1 MDRFDFYFLQLVSEA
16 EIDGAFDRAEL
27 ADQAIVSDTGLV
39 GVVQGATVT
48 QHAPTADLTVD
59 VLTGTAYD
67 PAGQR
72 MRVPSLQVVDMS
84 VDHLSQST
92 AVTSGGNTN
101 ILALFLLF
109 ERSLSDPRI
118 DGNSNQVFFQR
129 DEAFD
134 FKVVQS
140 GEGASPSP
148 PALEA
153 DKILLA
159 DVTLSFGTTQIL
171 NAAISTARRQDA
183 FALSAGALAVQT
195 GTPEQSD
202 QAILTHL
209 NNHITSVANLH
220 PATAIDYAGGPNWLG
235 GVTNPAT
242 TVEAQ
247 LDKIVSDLGDVSATS
262 GGDKIGGKALT
273 SAQGTGLGLI
283 AGSLTSQLQDVIDN
297 FVPLSGDPTWTGDHD
312 FNGDIDLA
320 GDLTVD
326 KAGAHLVTYAAS
338 VTGVDWSWTKVAG
351 TGTTPGQDFGFTCQD
366 GQNQTGATDNNLGGG
381 FAIGLGRPGT
391 GGSGEEAR
399 AGAFHLYPVG
409 SSGAP
414 LWKVVP
420 MFNSEQITGSTT
432 ESIHFVTRSGE
443 LAGAGNIV
451 KVKAHILA
459 KEVTGGTPT
468 MQTAEIAGT
477 FRWNGAS
484 WDAALGGVAE
494 IFNAGNIAGISFDL
508 LENGEA
514 IEVEVTAGTAT
525 IQTYC
530 WIEVMRNTL

>member
-67 PAGQR
+67 PDGQR

-92 AVTSGGNTN
+92 TVTSGGNTN
-101 ILALFLLF
+101 ILSLFLLF
-109 ERSLSDPRI
+109 ERSLSAPRI

-129 DEAFD
+129 DESFD
-134 FKVVQS
+134 FKVAQS
-140 GEGASPSP
+140 GEAASPSP

-159 DVTLSFGTTQIL
+159 DITLSFGTTQIL

-183 FALSAGALAVQT
+183 FVMSAGALAVQT

-220 PATAIDYAGGPNWLG
+220 PATAIDYAGGPAWLG

-247 LDKIVSDLGDVSATS
+247 LDKMVSDLGDVSATS

-273 SAQGTGLGLI
+273 SAQGTGLNLI
-283 AGSLTSQLQDVIDN
+283 AGSLTSQLQDIIDE

-312 FNGDIDLA
+312 FNGNIDLA
-320 GDLTVD
+320 GNLAVD
-326 KAGAHLVTYAAS
+326 KAGAHVVTYAES
-338 VTGVDWSWTKVAG
+338 VTGVDWSWTKVSG
-351 TGTTPGQDFGFTCQD
+351 TGANAGVDFTFTCQD
-366 GQNQTGATDNNLGGG
+366 GQNQTGGADNNLGGG
-381 FAIGLGRPGT
+381 FAVELGRPGT

-399 AGAFHLYPVG
+399 PGAFSLLPIG
-409 SSGAP
+409 SSGSP
-414 LWKVVP
+414 LYKVVP
-420 MFNSEQITGSTT
+420 QFNT
-432 ESIHFVTRSGE
+432 EAVSAAATVTAHFVTRSGE
-443 LAGAGNIV
+443 LANVGNLV
-451 KVKAHILA
+451 KIKAHVLT
-459 KEVTGGTPT
+459 KEVGGSTNVR
-468 MQTAEIAGT
+468 TAEIAGT
-477 FRWNGAS
+477 FEWTGATWGAVGS
-484 WDAALGGVAE
+484 VVE
-494 IFNAGNIAGISFDL
+494 IFNEGDIPSIAFDL
-508 LENGEA
+508 VNNGDA
-514 IEVEVTAGTAT
+514 IELEVSSSPVNV
-525 IQTYC
+525 QVFS
-530 WIEVMRNTL
+530 WFEVHRVNL